1 MDVHDRLRDYWDE
14 DAATYDRSPSH
25 SASHPVEAAAW
36 RAALREALPDPPATV
51 LDVGAGTG
59 AMTLL
64 AAELGYRVTALDLSE
79 RMLGEARRKAG
90 ERGIAADFVVGPST
104 EPPPGPFDAVIERHV
119 LWTTPSPV
127 EALRAWRGVA
137 PRGRLVLFEGLW
149 GRTDPLQRARDAAIE
164 ALQRLHRIPH
174 DHHAEYDPEVLAQL
188 PLARLTSPTPLL
200 DAVLE
205 AGWTGARIRRLY
217 DVEWARRLQAPLG
230 LGWLESI
237 PQFTLVADA

>member
-1 MDVHDRLRDYWDE
+1 
-14 DAATYDRSPSH
+14 
-25 SASHPVEAAAW
+25 
-36 RAALREALPDPPATV
+36 
-51 LDVGAGTG
+51 
-59 AMTLL
+59 
-64 AAELGYRVTALDLSE
+64 
-79 RMLGEARRKAG
+79 
-90 ERGIAADFVVGPST
+90 
-104 EPPPGPFDAVIERHV
+104 
-119 LWTTPSPV
+119 
-127 EALRAWRGVA
+127 
-137 PRGRLVLFEGLW
+137 VLFEGLW